1 MHLVVSGERE
11 TSAHVLHDAWG
22 LVCLEVLEKSSVDGL
37 LEGGALWGDSLLLVF
52 VEYVSTLG
60 FGGLVLE
67 GGISALENISSGG
80 GDLGARGDSVNL
92 VDALEGHTVNF
103 EGTANEEETGLE
115 LLEEDNSLAT
125 ISA

>member
-22 LVCLEVLEKSSVDGL
+22 LVSLEVLEKSSVDGL
-37 LEGGALWGDSLLLVF
+37 LEGGALRGDSLLLVF

-67 GGISALENISSGG
+67 GGISALGNIGSGG
-80 GDLGARGDSVNL
+80 GDLGAGGDSVNL

-115 LLEEDNSLAT
+115 LLEENNSLAA